1 MSGLYWISNFDSL
14 HASPRVAVRD
24 TVPRRAQDI
33 SEPLSKDSDDLARR
47 KEGRAAAA
55 DWSEPLLDVRLAAHN
70 RLNSDITPCLLSA
83 DSVETVFL
91 GNKR

>member
-1 MSGLYWISNFDSL
+1 MRHRRWSRYAKQF
-14 HASPRVAVRD
+14 RD
-24 TVPRRAQDI
+24 DQQDI

-70 RLNSDITPCLLSA
+70 RLNSDITPCPLSA

>member
-1 MSGLYWISNFDSL
+1 MRHRIWSRYAKQF
-14 HASPRVAVRD
+14 RD
-24 TVPRRAQDI
+24 DQQDI

-70 RLNSDITPCLLSA
+70 RLNLDITPCLLSA